1 MRNNYDR
8 IARYY
13 DVLSRMVFFRAQLKA
28 QIDQLHFIP
37 ANSSVLIVGGGTGWI
52 LEEIAKVHS
61 SGLRI
66 TYVEISAKMLDLS
79 RKRKVGANEVTFVHS
94 PAEELGNSIP
104 EDQDQSRAADLAQ
117 SKPEVQ
123 AQSKTEVQV
132 QSRAEDQD
140 QSSAEI
146 QAQSKPEVQVQ
157 SRAEDHDESIPEDQG
172 QSRAKDEGQSSA
184 DDLQQNAPATYD
196 VVLTAFLF
204 DNFQQ
209 QTITKVFNLLHQK
222 LNPGGFWLFSDF
234 YHSEGKKW
242 QSYLLKAMYI
252 FFKQISN
259 IEARQLLSTEH
270 CFHEQSYHILQTRFY
285 YGKFIKAVVYQKT

>member
-52 LEEIAKVHS
+52 LEEIAKLHS

-66 TYVEISAKMLDLS
+66 TYVEISAKMLELS
-79 RKRKVGANEVTFVHS
+79 RKRNVRANQVTFVHS
-94 PAEELGNSIP
+94 PAEELGGSIP
-104 EDQDQSRAADLAQ
+104 EDQVQRAAEDQNQSRA
-117 SKPEVQ
+117 K
-123 AQSKTEVQV
+123 
-132 QSRAEDQD
+132 DQD
-140 QSSAEI
+140 QSSAKE
-146 QAQSKPEVQVQ
+146 QDQSIVEDLDQN
-157 SRAEDHDESIPEDQG
+157 RAEDL
-172 QSRAKDEGQSSA
+172 K
-184 DDLQQNAPATYD
+184 QNAPATYD
-196 VVLTAFLF
+196 VILTAFLF

-209 QTITKVFNLLHQK
+209 QTITKVFDLLHQK
-222 LNPGGFWLFSDF
+222 LNPSGFWLFSDF

-242 QSYLLKAMYI
+242 QSYLLKAMYL

-285 YGKFIKAVVYQKT
+285 YGKFIKSVVYQKT

>member
-140 QSSAEI
+140 ET
-146 QAQSKPEVQVQ
+146 
-157 SRAEDHDESIPEDQG
+157 
-172 QSRAKDEGQSSA
+172 RAKYEGQSSA
-184 DDLQQNAPATYD
+184 DDLKQNAPATYD

>member
-13 DVLSRMVFFRAQLKA
+13 DFLSRMVFFRAQLKA
-28 QIDQLHFIP
+28 QIEQLHFIP

-66 TYVEISAKMLDLS
+66 TYVEISAKMLELS
-79 RKRKVGANEVTFVHS
+79 RKRNVRANQVTFVHS

-104 EDQDQSRAADLAQ
+104 EDLDQRAAD
-117 SKPEVQ
+117 
-123 AQSKTEVQV
+123 QV
-132 QSRAEDQD
+132 HNIAEDQD
-140 QSSAEI
+140 QS
-146 QAQSKPEVQVQ
+146 
-157 SRAEDHDESIPEDQG
+157 IPEDRG
-172 QSRAKDEGQSSA
+172 QSRSEDQDRISAEDLKQS
-184 DDLQQNAPATYD
+184 APATYD
-196 VVLTAFLF
+196 VILTAFLF

-209 QTITKVFNLLHQK
+209 QTITKVFNLLNQQ
-222 LNPGGFWLFSDF
+222 LNSGGFWLFSDF
-234 YHSEGKKW
+234 FHSEGKKW
-242 QSYLLKAMYI
+242 QFYLLKAMYL

-270 CFHEQSYHILQTRFY
+270 CFREQSYHILQTRFY
-285 YGKFIKAVVYQKT
+285 YAKFIKSVVYQKT